1 MSNLK
6 SQILLLLA
14 CAFCACQQ
22 SNPVLFGHQDDV
34 VYGSGWQRLSDSTYA
49 DTRSCIHDLTGQ
61 WPDLIGFDIGGIEL
75 NHSRN
80 LDSVPFSRMLEECQ
94 RQFKRGGKV
103 TLSWH
108 ARNPLTGGNSWD
120 TTPCLAQVIDP
131 DTEVHDTMQV
141 WIERAAAF
149 VAQVATLQTQP
160 DQLIVRLWHE
170 QSGNWFWWGREAG
183 SADDYIALWQWTRNY
198 MNILGIHAL
207 YAYSPDKLTLYED
220 TSEGAYRETTE
231 WYPGD
236 EYVDIIGTDCYHH
249 GGAEGTEDY
258 LYRAHRQL
266 DAAARLAKEHGK
278 RLALTET
285 GCEALR
291 CPNWYTA
298 VLLPLLREYP
308 DIEYVLV
315 WRNAWDI
322 PTHYFLPQPN
332 TAEAEDFK
340 IFMNQLRIVH
350 RTSVNRK

>member
-1 MSNLK
+1 MVNVKMVNKAL
-6 SQILLLLA
+6 LLLLA
-14 CAFCACQQ
+14 CALCACQQ
-22 SNPVLFGHQDDV
+22 KSKMLFGHQDDV
-34 VYGSGWQRLSDSTYA
+34 VYGSGWQHLADSTYA
-49 DTRSCIHDLTGQ
+49 DTRSCIHDLTGE

-80 LDSVPFSRMLEECQ
+80 LDSVPFSRMIEECA
-94 RQFKRGGKV
+94 RQFERGGKV

-120 TTPCLAQVIDP
+120 TTPCLAQIIDP
-131 DTEVHDTMQV
+131 DTDVHDTMQV

-149 VAQVATLQTQP
+149 VAQIAALQKQP

-198 MNILGIHAL
+198 MNLVGVKAL

-220 TSEGAYRETTE
+220 TPEGAYRETAE
-231 WYPGD
+231 WYPGN
-236 EYVDIIGTDCYHH
+236 EYVDIIGTDCYQH
-249 GGAEGTEDY
+249 GGAEGTDDY

-291 CPNWYTA
+291 CPHWYTT

-332 TAEAEDFK
+332 TVEAEDFRA
-340 IFMNQLRIVH
+340 FMNQL
-350 RTSVNRK
+350 